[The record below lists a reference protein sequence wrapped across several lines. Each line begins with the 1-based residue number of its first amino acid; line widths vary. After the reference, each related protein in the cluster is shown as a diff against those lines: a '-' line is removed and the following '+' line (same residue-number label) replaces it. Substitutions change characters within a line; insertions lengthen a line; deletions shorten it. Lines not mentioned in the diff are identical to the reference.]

1 MAMSNNMK
9 LALIAATLL
18 AYWYWDSLKGM
29 LSAGASEV
37 EEEMGDAK
45 EPVKK
50 AASAAA
56 SAAVGVVAP
65 VALVGES
72 EASANKAG
80 VKRGPQIDRPEI
92 TRNSLGRQIGVNHSE
107 GLCGRD
113 SASLQMNAI
122 AKVMRA
128 AENEECGAAVR
139 PFNMPSHLDSTLRGM

>member
-1 MAMSNNMK
+1 MALSNNMK
-9 LALIAATLL
+9 LALVAAALL
-18 AYWYWDSLKGM
+18 AYWYSDSLKAM

-37 EEEMGDAK
+37 KEEMGDAK

-56 SAAVGVVAP
+56 AAVGAAAP

-72 EASANKAG
+72 EASAILDG
-80 VKRGPQIDRPEI
+80 VKRGQLMDRPEI

-128 AENEECGAAVR
+128 VENEECGGSVR
-139 PFNMPSHLDSTLRGM
+139 PFNMPSHLDSTLRR

>member
-9 LALIAATLL
+9 LALIAAALL
-18 AYWYWDSLKGM
+18 AYWYSDSLKAM

-37 EEEMGDAK
+37 KEEMGDAK

-56 SAAVGVVAP
+56 AAAAP

-72 EASANKAG
+72 EASAILAG
-80 VKRGPQIDRPEI
+80 VKRGQLMDRPEI

-128 AENEECGAAVR
+128 VENEECGGSVR
-139 PFNMPSHLDSTLRGM
+139 PFNMPSHLDSTLRKM

>member
-9 LALIAATLL
+9 LALVAAALL
-18 AYWYWDSLKGM
+18 AYWYSDSLKAM

-37 EEEMGDAK
+37 KEEMGDAK

-56 SAAVGVVAP
+56 SAAAAAAP

-72 EASANKAG
+72 EASAILAG
-80 VKRGPQIDRPEI
+80 VKRGQLMDRPEI

-139 PFNMPSHLDSTLRGM
+139 PFNMPSHLDSTLREM

>member
-1 MAMSNNMK
+1 MAMSKNMK
-9 LALIAATLL
+9 LALIAAALL
-18 AYWYWDSLKGM
+18 AYWYSDSLKAM

-56 SAAVGVVAP
+56 AAAP

-72 EASANKAG
+72 DASAILAG
-80 VKRGPQIDRPEI
+80 VKRGQLMDRPEI

-128 AENEECGAAVR
+128 VENEECGGSVR
-139 PFNMPSHLDSTLRGM
+139 PFNMPSHLDSTLRKM

>member
-1 MAMSNNMK
+1 MSNNMK
-9 LALIAATLL
+9 LALVAAALL
-18 AYWYWDSLKGM
+18 AYWYSDSLKAM

-37 EEEMGDAK
+37 KEEMGDAK

-56 SAAVGVVAP
+56 SAAAAAAP

-72 EASANKAG
+72 EASAILAG
-80 VKRGPQIDRPEI
+80 VKRGQLMDRPEI

-139 PFNMPSHLDSTLRGM
+139 PFNMPSHLDSTLREM